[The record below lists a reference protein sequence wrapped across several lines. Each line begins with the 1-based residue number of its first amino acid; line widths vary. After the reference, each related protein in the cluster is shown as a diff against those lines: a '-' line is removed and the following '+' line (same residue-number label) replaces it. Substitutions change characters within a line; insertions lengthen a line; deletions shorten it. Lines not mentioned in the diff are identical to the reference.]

1 MIISLDIISW
11 YVGIILLLIIIFFIY
26 LFFGGG
32 NYEYI
37 GLSPLEIGYDASRQ
51 VKHSQD
57 TRKREEHE
65 NLQEQELEINNTPI
79 IPNLSN
85 IPVPEKKE
93 VEVKNYFCSLGSH
106 DSLSYE
112 NPSVGNLVGSFSPF
126 ASNKSSSESPDS
138 LESYEEMNPQIE
150 QTAQT
155 IQTPQTPRTLQT
167 KALGPYKCY
176 NGGKM
181 SKFESLCKQAIEEIT
196 GKSFYCVRPD
206 FLKNPETGRNLELDL
221 YNDELRIALE
231 ANGRQHFVYPN
242 IFHKTREE
250 FISQVRRDIF
260 KVDTCDANGIYLI
273 SVPYNVPLNLEDIK
287 KYITYY
293 MPENAHLRN

>member
-1 MIISLDIISW
+1 MVISLDIISW

-57 TRKREEHE
+57 TRKRGEEGQEDEGQGHE
-65 NLQEQELEINNTPI
+65 EGEQELEINNTPI

-126 ASNKSSSESPDS
+126 ASNRSVESSES
-138 LESYEEMNPQIE
+138 YENINLNIE
-150 QTAQT
+150 LP
-155 IQTPQTPRTLQT
+155 QTPQTPRTLQT

-206 FLKNPETGRNLELDL
+206 FLKNPETGRKLELDL

-231 ANGRQHFVYPN
+231 ASGKQHFVYPN

-250 FISQVRRDIF
+250 FIKQVRRDIF

-273 SVPYNVPLNLEDIK
+273 TVPYNVPANLEDIK
-287 KYITYY
+287 KYILYY